1 MTRDFE
7 ASVGSVVA
15 AVDDAYAL
23 DLARRLVRIPSVYRP
38 EDPQANET
46 AVAQAIADE
55 LRALGLEVHVE
66 EAAPGRPNVIGDW
79 IGPRSGSLLILEGH
93 SDVVSEGD
101 RAAWSVPPFGGVVTD
116 GRLYGR
122 GAADM
127 KGGVAAAIAAVR
139 AICQS
144 GVDLP
149 GRIRLAVVA
158 DEEGM
163 MAGIK
168 SFIRNGW
175 AAGACGA
182 IICEPEGNDIC
193 LVQKGALRA
202 VARFRG
208 KMAHG
213 AMPKSGVNPVPAA
226 AAFVQRL
233 QVLERGYVMRHG
245 AHGLLGEPSVTP
257 TTLRAGELA
266 QLNVISAEAVVGVDV
281 RTLPGQENAQ
291 IRGDLSEAVAEAA
304 LGTPGCDGELTIIE
318 ERPCTETSR
327 TAPVA
332 GAVERACRRVQ
343 GRLPRHRGVPGA
355 TDGTFLH
362 AWAGVPIVT
371 IGPGD
376 VTIPHQVDEFVRV
389 AELVEAARIFAAAA
403 CYCLGS
409 AG

>member
-1 MTRDFE
+1 MTPDVE
-7 ASVGSVVA
+7 STVDGVLA
-15 AVDDAYAL
+15 AVDEAYAL
-23 DLARRLVRIPSVYRP
+23 ELACRLVRIPSVYRP
-38 EDPQANET
+38 DDRQANET
-46 AVAQAIADE
+46 AVAQAIAGE

-66 EAAPGRPNVIGDW
+66 DAVPGRPNVIADW
-79 IGPRSGSLLILEGH
+79 IGSRSGALLILEGH
-93 SDVVSEGD
+93 SDVVTEGD
-101 RAAWSVPPFGGVVTD
+101 PSAWSVPPFGGVVTD

-139 AICQS
+139 AIRHA
-144 GVDLP
+144 GIDLP

-163 MAGIK
+163 MVGIK

-175 AAGACGA
+175 ASGACGA
-182 IICEPEGNDIC
+182 IICEPEANEIC

-233 QVLERGYVMRHG
+233 RVLERGYVMRHG
-245 AHGLLGEPSVTP
+245 AHGLLGEPSVTA
-257 TTLRAGELA
+257 TVLRGGELA
-266 QLNVISAEAVVGVDV
+266 QLNVIPAEAIVGVDV
-281 RTLPGQENAQ
+281 RTIPGQDYAR
-291 IRGDLSEAVAEAA
+291 IRSDLSEAVAEAA
-304 LGTPGCDGELTIIE
+304 SGIPGCGGELDVIE
-318 ERPCTETSR
+318 ERPWTETSPDAAI
-327 TAPVA
+327 T

-343 GRLPRHRGVPGA
+343 GRSPRHRGVPGA

-376 VTIPHQVDEFVRV
+376 VSIPHQVDEYVSV
-389 AELVEAARIFAAAA
+389 AELAEAARIFAAAA